1 MRLKIRIRNI
11 QLRKLLDIF
20 QIKFF
25 LEKLTRKKKKK
36 KVTNCL
42 ARGRSPSAIGTIDV
56 MWVSGP

>member
-36 KVTNCL
+36 KVTYCL
-42 ARGRSPSAIGTIDV
+42 ASGRSPSAIGTIDV